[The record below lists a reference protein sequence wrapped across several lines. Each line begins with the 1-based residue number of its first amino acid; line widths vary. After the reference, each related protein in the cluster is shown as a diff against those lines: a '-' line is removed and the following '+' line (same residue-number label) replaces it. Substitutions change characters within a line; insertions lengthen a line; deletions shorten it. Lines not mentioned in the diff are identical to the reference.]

1 MRPSA
6 AFSRKCSIPAGEKIS
21 NTLVGSVPWFEG
33 WWTTPRGITINE
45 PDGAAKV
52 LSHPYSQLP
61 IKDVEGLLV
70 IAVEVRQGPGDRAGI
85 MLSWT
90 E

>member
-1 MRPSA
+1 MRQSA

-21 NTLVGSVPWFEG
+21 NTLVGSVPRFEG
-33 WWTTPRGITINE
+33 WWTTPHGITINE
-45 PDGAAKV
+45 PDGGRKST
-52 LSHPYSQLP
+52 LCHPYSQLP

-90 E
+90 